1 MIRTAWYNPLALIGT
16 PMVFR
21 MLMICRLSRET
32 IISVRRMLS
41 ETETEKYGRPKHM
54 APEFQMLLFGCETW

>member
-16 PMVFR
+16 PMVFQ

-32 IISVRRMLS
+32 ITSVRRMLS
-41 ETETEKYGRPKHM
+41 EPETEKYGRAKHM
-54 APEFQMLLFGCETW
+54 APEFQMLLSGCKAW